1 MRWMLLLLLPGIA
14 VATDLSGL
22 SGTWS
27 IEREPGSTIVNRV
40 AIVDIANRLYFHYVS
55 DAGHSCEVFGM
66 ARRRSDTLYVFRN
79 IPEDRLY
86 EGYEGY
92 GLEENQ
98 DCELSFERVGAVL
111 KVRSNGNCKSF
122 CGLNGSIGGDLHR
135 LGE

>member
-1 MRWMLLLLLPGIA
+1 MLLLLIPGIA

-40 AIVDIANRLYFHYVS
+40 AIVDVTDRLYFHYVS
-55 DAGHSCEVFGM
+55 DAGHSCEVFGI

-79 IPEDRLY
+79 IADDHLY

-98 DCELSFERVGAVL
+98 DCEVTFERVGAVL
-111 KVRSNGNCKSF
+111 KVRSSGNCKSF
-122 CGLNGSIGGDLHR
+122 CGMNGSIGGDLHKQ
-135 LGE
+135 GE